1 MNSFKIHLP
10 DFVLTELYK
19 DSIVILND
27 ADTKVE
33 QSTTKDAEAYLSKQ
47 RAATTNNSK
56 HEHLSYLGSNK
67 KHISIIVNDAEAI
80 HLQDDLLEI
89 LSAILSAC
97 KLNLA
102 DVAIVNMHKQHLD
115 DKILR
120 NELSPAITILFGV
133 ETTAID
139 LPFSIPIYKPQ
150 PFNNC
155 TYMQSV
161 SLEEMRG
168 SSTEAKVEKSK
179 LWVSLKS
186 LFGL

>member
-19 DSIVILND
+19 DSIVILSESATN
-27 ADTKVE
+27 
-33 QSTTKDAEAYLSKQ
+33 AEPAKPEPEVYLSKEP
-47 RAATTNNSK
+47 ASTVNNNTP
-56 HEHLSYLGSNK
+56 EHLSYLGSNK
-67 KHISIIVNDAEAI
+67 KHISIIVRDEEAI

-102 DVAIVNMHKQHLD
+102 DVAIVNMHKQHID
-115 DKILR
+115 DTILR
-120 NELSPAITILFGV
+120 KQLSPAITILFGV

-150 PFNNC
+150 AFNNC

-161 SLEEMRG
+161 SLDKMRG
-168 SSTEAKVEKSK
+168 NGTEAKVEKSK

>member
-1 MNSFKIHLP
+1 
-10 DFVLTELYK
+10 
-19 DSIVILND
+19 
-27 ADTKVE
+27 
-33 QSTTKDAEAYLSKQ
+33 
-47 RAATTNNSK
+47 
-56 HEHLSYLGSNK
+56 
-67 KHISIIVNDAEAI
+67 
-80 HLQDDLLEI
+80 
-89 LSAILSAC
+89 
-97 KLNLA
+97 
-102 DVAIVNMHKQHLD
+102 MHKQHLD